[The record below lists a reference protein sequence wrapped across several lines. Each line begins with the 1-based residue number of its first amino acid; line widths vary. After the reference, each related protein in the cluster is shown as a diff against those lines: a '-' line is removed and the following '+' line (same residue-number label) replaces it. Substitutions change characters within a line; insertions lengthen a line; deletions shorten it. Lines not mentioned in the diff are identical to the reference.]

1 MESIDSPLY
10 LYTYACHEDERPL
23 CRLELRTLF
32 GAEPEEAHV
41 LSNILIDASRSP
53 FVKQR
58 LAVTHEAATLPE
70 LAERVKGV
78 TAAEGTFKV
87 VFIETGAQTPLDYDG
102 QRRAERAIGAHIRG
116 TAEMRRPQ
124 QLFGVAQAGGRWL
137 FGACAVNE
145 AVWLWH
151 KAKPQQYSTALSTR
165 VARAVAN
172 IAVPRPEGVRA
183 VDPCCGIGTVV
194 IEARSMGIDMEG
206 FDLNPLAVRGA
217 RANLAHFGM
226 PDVVA
231 VRDIH
236 ALTGHYDAA
245 VLDLPYNLCSVISQ
259 EQLLAMLR
267 SVRALAGRVV
277 LIATDLIDELALQ
290 TGFTI
295 RDRCVVRKGTFAR
308 HVLVCG

>member
-1 MESIDSPLY
+1 MGRIGSPLY

-32 GAEPEEAHV
+32 GSEPEEAYV
-41 LSNILIDASRSP
+41 LSDVDLDASRSP
-53 FVKQR
+53 FIKQR
-58 LAVTHEAATLPE
+58 IAVSHEAATLSE
-70 LAERVKGV
+70 LAEEVNGV
-78 TAAEGTFKV
+78 TVAEATFKV
-87 VFIETGAQTPLDYDG
+87 VFVETGAETTVDYDG
-102 QRRAERAIGAHIRG
+102 QRQAERAIGAHIRG

-137 FGACAVNE
+137 FGACAANE
-145 AVWLWH
+145 AVWLRH
-151 KAKPQQYSTALSTR
+151 KAKPQQYSTALGTR

-172 IAVPRPEGVRA
+172 IAVPRPEGIKA

-194 IEARSMGIDMEG
+194 IEARSMGIDMAG

-231 VRDIH
+231 VKDINE
-236 ALTGHYDAA
+236 LTGHYDAA

-259 EQLLAMLR
+259 EELLSMLR
-267 SVRALAGRVV
+267 SARALADRAV
-277 LIATDLIDELALQ
+277 LIATDTIDQLVEQ
-290 TGFTI
+290 SGFTI
-295 RDRCVVRKGTFAR
+295 RDRCVVRKGTFTR
-308 HVLVCG
+308 HILVCG